1 MSCNN
6 NFLSCSQSFPGTY
19 NGASYYNRNGCSSCK
34 QQCSCKICQPVC
46 CQVQCQPQYQPQCQP
61 QCVIACP
68 APCPAPCPIPCPAP
82 CPNVTFITNIATPT
96 AVVTGGMLIPTASST
111 PPGSTIIPTG
121 STTVPVGT
129 VTVITG
135 YTGTPLTNVGGVLSN
150 NGFFTIPC
158 TGRYVIAA
166 NICFAAATVSSA
178 TDFREVSIYKVDATT
193 GIVSLLAVD
202 SRSPIIGSP
211 TCVNV
216 ATVADLRGADR
227 IFVAARQNS
236 GATILTEAN
245 VGRLAI
251 TRVC

>member
-1 MSCNN
+1 MSCN
-6 NFLSCSQSFPGTY
+6 NFLSCSSQGHQGIY

-34 QQCSCKICQPVC
+34 QQCSCKTCQPVC
-46 CQVQCQPQYQPQCQP
+46 CQPHCQPQCQIQCQP

-68 APCPAPCPIPCPAP
+68 APCPTPCPTP

-96 AVVTGGMLIPTASST
+96 AVVTGGTLIPTASSN
-111 PPGSTIIPTG
+111 PPGSTIIPAG

-135 YTGTPLTNVGGVLSN
+135 YTGTPSTNIGGVLSN

-158 TGRYVIAA
+158 TGRYVISAD
-166 NICFAAATVSSA
+166 ICFAAATVA
-178 TDFREVSIYKVDATT
+178 PTTDFREVSIYRVDATT
-193 GIVSLLAVD
+193 GIVSLLAID
-202 SRSPIIGSP
+202 SRTPIIGSP
-211 TCVNV
+211 TCINV
-216 ATVADLRGADR
+216 ATVADLRAGDR
-227 IFVAARQNS
+227 IFIAARQNS

-245 VGRLAI
+245 IGRLAI